1 MIIRTRS
8 DISLFFFVLQK
19 IRKDIEFPVE
29 LALISKETRSITLF
43 VILTSSIPQ
52 SKVREKGFDCDN
64 YSRYFFLLLSARF
77 FICFCRGDVVRRG
90 VTTRR

>member
-29 LALISKETRSITLF
+29 LTLISKETRSITLF

-64 YSRYFFLLLSARF
+64 YSRYFFF
-77 FICFCRGDVVRRG
+77 FYRLGFSFIFAE
-90 VTTRR
+90 VTL